1 MPLNVDTIWQQ
12 IVLNT
17 NKRPPSSKWKII
29 CHSSHK
35 ECPGIHY
42 TAIKLYSVI
51 RIKSLVHILF
61 ERGMV
66 LLYGR
71 ILTFINEQSEAVK
84 ALYNDLGEKVLPF
97 TFHQGIF
104 TIFVDDNVD
113 EKSSSVNAAGHFHG
127 TGVTVLQFLSEENQ
141 RIQHNRKIFKELQ
154 SVVPQSCESLKT
166 FTTVKKINA
175 NLNFSIVWKP

>member
-1 MPLNVDTIWQQ
+1 M
-12 IVLNT
+12 
-17 NKRPPSSKWKII
+17 
-29 CHSSHK
+29 
-35 ECPGIHY
+35 
-42 TAIKLYSVI
+42 
-51 RIKSLVHILF
+51 LF

-66 LLYGR
+66 LLYD
-71 ILTFINEQSEAVK
+71 IIFTFINELSEAVK
-84 ALYNDLGEKVLPF
+84 NLYNDSGDKVLPSPL
-97 TFHQGIF
+97 HQGIF
-104 TIFVDDNVD
+104 TIFVDDNVV
-113 EKSSSVNAAGHFHG
+113 KNSSSVNAAGHFHG